1 MGLTMRAAF
10 ALLADRETHN
20 FVRKIAWQFH
30 QKYHSGTRHA
40 SLPPHISLKQPF
52 HISDLTALE
61 AYMDEL
67 AKSITPFEVRLTEL
81 QIVPISFSGTD
92 YGLLWIDV
100 EETGTLRGLHNRLN
114 EELNQR
120 FGNTAAD
127 FDGEAYHFHMTVMMG
142 GQTFDVYQ
150 KFLSEITERRVNIR
164 FIVRELAMF
173 VYDDVPGPD
182 SEYLCYK
189 ILSVRQ

>member
-1 MGLTMRAAF
+1 
-10 ALLADRETHN
+10 
-20 FVRKIAWQFH
+20 
-30 QKYHSGTRHA
+30 
-40 SLPPHISLKQPF
+40 
-52 HISDLTALE
+52 
-61 AYMDEL
+61 MDEL